1 MESLAFLVVLML
13 AASLCLAV
21 CGVCAVAKGRK
32 VRNVFGRILLGIGSA
47 GSAVTGGSMLWQRVG
62 APLNG
67 FFAFC
72 LVFGVLGVVQVARPR
87 ETDSDSSR
95 PQSTQG

>member
-1 MESLAFLVVLML
+1 MHLMESLALLVVFILT
-13 AASLCLAV
+13 ASLCLAV
-21 CGVCAVAKGRK
+21 CGVCAVAKGRQ
-32 VRNVFGRILLGIGSA
+32 VQNVFGRILLGIGSA
-47 GSAVTGGSMLWQRVG
+47 GSAVIGGSMLWQRVG

-87 ETDSDSSR
+87 ETDADRVR
-95 PQSTQG
+95 P